1 MRSYIIEY
9 YFSMKFQSNILVSE
23 HGDALL
29 SDFGLARLHHDLT
42 RTFSRD
48 NEVKQAGSVR
58 FSAPELLDG
67 EVLKW
72 TADSDRYALAMAFL
86 ELVTNDYPF
95 REIPNDYKMI
105 VAVCGGTRPQRP
117 ETLGTLTQQHAN
129 YLWSLLEA
137 LWMQNPRERLA
148 MHLVEQYLAVLASPT
163 GPQADR
169 IPNAEVRSDPQN
181 SVAEWDMIPPPISTY
196 SAPPPGL
203 PAPPSATSAASSM
216 P

>member
-1 MRSYIIEY
+1 
-9 YFSMKFQSNILVSE
+9 MKFQSNILVSE
-23 HGDALL
+23 NGDALL

-42 RTFSRD
+42 RTFSRGD
-48 NEVKQAGSVR
+48 EVKQAGSVR

-95 REIPNDYKMI
+95 REIPNDYKMM
-105 VAVCGGTRPQRP
+105 VAVCGGIRPQRP
-117 ETLGTLTQQHAN
+117 EALGTLTQQHAN

-163 GPQADR
+163 GPQTDR
-169 IPNAEVRSDPQN
+169 IPNTNVRSDSQN
-181 SVAEWDMIPPPISTY
+181 SGAEWDIIPSPISTH

-203 PAPPSATSAASSM
+203 PALSSTTSSTSPM